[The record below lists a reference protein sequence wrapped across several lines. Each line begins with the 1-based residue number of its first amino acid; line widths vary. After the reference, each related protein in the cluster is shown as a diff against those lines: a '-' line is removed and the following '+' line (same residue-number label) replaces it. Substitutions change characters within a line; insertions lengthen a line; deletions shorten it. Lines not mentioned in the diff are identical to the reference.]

1 MGRKQYFWVLLRNRT
16 FIQRRVLFGSG
27 VLLLATLMSTV
38 RGARVEAMPAPQT
51 DKPDATLEKRIQE
64 LIPKLDAY
72 VASGMK
78 AFDVPGVAI
87 GIVSGDKLVYSKG
100 WGGRRKGG
108 APVDTKTVFGIGS
121 TTKAFLATTIA
132 IAVDHG
138 KLHWDDRVV
147 DLDPDF
153 QLKDPWVTREF
164 RVFDLVAQRS
174 GMPPYANDMMG
185 ILGYDE
191 NAMVRSLR
199 YVEPVSSFRST
210 FAYTNITHI
219 VAGRIVAKA
228 EGAADWNAVCREELA
243 DPLGMKDTSYT
254 ADAIKAAPNHAEG
267 HRYTPQGSVEIP
279 FDQFFPYNFGGA
291 GDMNSSVEDMAH
303 WVRLQLGNG
312 SFEGRKIVSPENLA
326 FTLIPKV
333 GMSAKV
339 AYALGWVIMQTPN
352 GNIVWHNGGTSGI
365 GAFVGLQLDKHFGV
379 IILTNQGN
387 VGFPDALGLWIFDR
401 LLGNPQVD
409 HVGETLKH
417 ATAKFADDDKMF
429 AKPVDVKSSLV
440 LTPLTGSF
448 ANPSFGKASLKHDGD
463 SLVLA
468 LSSGAQFKLEPWDG
482 DVFTAR
488 ILSGGRF
495 TSVAENMGPRPSG
508 FVQFQMDKEGKLNVL
523 RLSFDDGQAYE
534 FRREVES
541 TATAAR

>member
-1 MGRKQYFWVLLRNRT
+1 
-16 FIQRRVLFGSG
+16 
-27 VLLLATLMSTV
+27 
-38 RGARVEAMPAPQT
+38 
-51 DKPDATLEKRIQE
+51 
-64 LIPKLDAY
+64 
-72 VASGMK
+72 
-78 AFDVPGVAI
+78 
-87 GIVSGDKLVYSKG
+87 
-100 WGGRRKGG
+100 
-108 APVDTKTVFGIGS
+108 
-121 TTKAFLATTIA
+121 
-132 IAVDHG
+132 
-138 KLHWDDRVV
+138 
-147 DLDPDF
+147 
-153 QLKDPWVTREF
+153 
-164 RVFDLVAQRS
+164 
-174 GMPPYANDMMG
+174 
-185 ILGYDE
+185 
-191 NAMVRSLR
+191 
-199 YVEPVSSFRST
+199 
-210 FAYTNITHI
+210 
-219 VAGRIVAKA
+219 
-228 EGAADWNAVCREELA
+228 
-243 DPLGMKDTSYT
+243 
-254 ADAIKAAPNHAEG
+254 
-267 HRYTPQGSVEIP
+267 
-279 FDQFFPYNFGGA
+279 
-291 GDMNSSVEDMAH
+291 MNSSVEDMAH

-534 FRREVES
+534 FRREAES